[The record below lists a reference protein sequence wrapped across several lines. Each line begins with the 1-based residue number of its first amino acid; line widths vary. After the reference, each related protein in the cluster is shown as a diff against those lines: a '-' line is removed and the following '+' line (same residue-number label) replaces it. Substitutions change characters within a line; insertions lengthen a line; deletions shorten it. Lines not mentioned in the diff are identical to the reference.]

1 MAIGYSYSTKGKTGK
16 TATIFSRKFT
26 ADAGCLFL
34 KAPSVDFSNTSNPKD
49 YSYTVEDTGSLK
61 NGDLTA
67 RKFTIKYKYSK
78 IEPENDKIIFNAEA
92 TETFVASTG
101 KIYSYTVTSADSDL
115 ESFDLSDINF
125 RGDVRGLEIVGDPG
139 ATLTVAVSGGILS
152 SGTVTIPT
160 SGKYTTELIFPAATG
175 TATYNLTLTQIAAD
189 SFPESITSGATAVA
203 FVARGEI
210 EATIML
216 TETGSDFTL
225 GSDKSMTFIGAAGEE
240 YKSGTRTSST
250 FDPVTSS
257 SDMSIDAADGWTY
270 EDFSDAGAGELVV
283 EGSRITMPYGT
294 VFTITN
300 MKITFNN
307 SLSPNQAYINMDV
320 SVEFGT
326 QDETLNLSVN
336 NIIDV

>member
-26 ADAGCLFL
+26 ADAGYLFL

-101 KIYSYTVTSADSDL
+101 KIYSYTVTSANQDL
-115 ESFDLSDINF
+115 EDFNISDINF
-125 RGDVRGLEIVGDPG
+125 RGDARDLEIIGDPG

-152 SGTVTIPT
+152 SGTVTIPD
-160 SGKYTTELIFPAATG
+160 SGKYTTELVFPATAG
-175 TATYNLTLTQIAAD
+175 TATYNLTFTQIASD
-189 SFPESITSGATAVA
+189 SFSESITSGATAVA

-210 EATIML
+210 EVTIML

-225 GSDKSMTFIGAAGEE
+225 GSNKSMTFIGAAGEE
-240 YKSGTRTSST
+240 YNEGVIESSN

-257 SDMSIDAADGWTY
+257 SDMSIDAANGWAMSDFAEAGGGEVVVDG
-270 EDFSDAGAGELVV
+270 SHL
-283 EGSRITMPYGT
+283 TMPNGT
-294 VFTITN
+294 MFTITN
-300 MKITFNN
+300 MKMSFNN

-320 SVEFGT
+320 GVVFGT
-326 QDETLNLSVN
+326 EDETLNLSVN
-336 NIIDV
+336 NIIDI